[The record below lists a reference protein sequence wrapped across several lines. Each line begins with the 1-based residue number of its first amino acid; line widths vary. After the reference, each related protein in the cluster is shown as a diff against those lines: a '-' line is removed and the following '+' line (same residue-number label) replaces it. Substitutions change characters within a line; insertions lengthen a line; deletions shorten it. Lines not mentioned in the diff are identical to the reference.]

1 MQRVYIL
8 EDEID
13 LQENIELLLTRSG
26 YEVAGKDIKGETL
39 IQLIDIFPTI
49 DIFIIDIMLEGNI
62 SGIEV
67 AKKIREQSKAP
78 IIFLTALSDMTTL
91 ELISTIDQS
100 SYLLKPFN
108 KDSFLTTVKLS
119 LLKSR
124 DFTNKNLIKIRD
136 KGHQI
141 NLDEN
146 EILLLKADGLY
157 TKIYTE
163 TKQFMVREI
172 LKEVVEKLS
181 KEKFL
186 RIHKSFIVNM
196 DKVTSFN
203 SKEVTVA
210 DQVLPLRRGFYRK
223 FQKLLDERLQK
234 K

>member
-13 LQENIELLLTRSG
+13 LQENIELLLTKSG
-26 YEVAGKDIKGETL
+26 YEVVGKDIKGETF
-39 IQLIDIFPTI
+39 IQLIEIIQSI

-62 SGIEV
+62 SGIDV
-67 AKKIREQSKAP
+67 ARKIREKSKTP
-78 IIFLTALSDMTTL
+78 IIFLTALSDLTTL
-91 ELISTIDQS
+91 ELISSVDQC

-108 KDSFLTTVKLS
+108 KDSLLTTVKLG
-119 LLKSR
+119 LLKTR
-124 DFTNKNLIKIRD
+124 DITNKNLIKIRD
-136 KGHQI
+136 KGNQI

-163 TKQFMVREI
+163 NKQFMVREI

-186 RIHKSFIVNM
+186 RIHKSYIINM

-223 FQKLLDERLQK
+223 FQNLLDERLQK